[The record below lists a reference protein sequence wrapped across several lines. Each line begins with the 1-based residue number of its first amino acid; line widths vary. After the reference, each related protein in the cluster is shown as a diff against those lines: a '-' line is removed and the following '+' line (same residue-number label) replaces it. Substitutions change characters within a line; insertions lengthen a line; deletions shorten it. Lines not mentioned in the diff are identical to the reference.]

1 MKTTFVYRTFL
12 TAALTA
18 LISMGAVASVNDDKV
33 ELSIKKQSNSEI
45 SANSAESSWAFDS
58 QVSEII
64 DSYSSFIFRTKK
76 SQSLDRVKFLVEV
89 DSFGKIVGFELI
101 DQEDKG
107 LKERIDYVVRQ
118 LPDCKPVIGSSSFK
132 SETFEISISK

>member
-1 MKTTFVYRTFL
+1 MKTTFVYRISL
-12 TAALTA
+12 TVALSA
-18 LISMGAVASVNDDKV
+18 LISMGTMASVNDDKV

-45 SANSAESSWAFDS
+45 SASSSESSWAFDS

-76 SQSLDRVKFLVEV
+76 SQSLDQVKFLVEV

-107 LKERIDYVVRQ
+107 LKERLDYVVRQ
-118 LPDCKPVIGSSSFK
+118 LPDCKPVVGSATYK
-132 SETFEISISK
+132 PETFEISISK